1 METNEKK
8 LGPDALL
15 ENIGKSIMFKAMVIS
30 IIGHIVFTGATSISL
45 WQDWAYTREVKT
57 DKGEVTIERP
67 YLLKAPGTINAMKGA
82 EKKAA
87 DEAKRKAEAA
97 AKAEAEAKAAAE
109 KREAEAKE
117 KDQAAATAAKPAD
130 GAAAPQATTDEK
142 GEKKP
147 PEVQP
152 LPPKKDFELGDDLS
166 LD

>member
-1 METNEKK
+1 MEQNTKVK
-8 LGPDALL
+8 TPDALL
-15 ENIGKSIMFKAMVIS
+15 ENIGKSIMFKAMVLS
-30 IIGHIVFTGATSISL
+30 ILGHLIFTGATSISL
-45 WQDWAYTREVKT
+45 WQDWAS
-57 DKGEVTIERP
+57 DWERFG
-67 YLLKAPGTINAMKGA
+67 LKAPGTINAIKGA
-82 EKKAA
+82 DKKAA
-87 DEAKRKAEAA
+87 EEAKRKADAA

-117 KDQAAATAAKPAD
+117 KEKAEKAKLEGQGGGGEAAAA
-130 GAAAPQATTDEK
+130 TDEK

>member
-1 METNEKK
+1 MSNETQKK
-8 LGPDALL
+8 IGPDDLL
-15 ENIGKSIMFKAMVIS
+15 VNIGKSIMFKAMLWS
-30 IIGHIVFTGATSISL
+30 IIGHIVFTGITSISL
-45 WQDWAYTREVKT
+45 WKDWAT
-57 DKGEVTIERP
+57 DWERFG
-67 YLLKAPGTINAMKGA
+67 LKAPGTINAIKGEDRKIA
-82 EKKAA
+82 EEKK
-87 DEAKRKAEAA
+87 RKEEAA

-117 KDQAAATAAKPAD
+117 KEKAEKAKLEGQGGGGEAAAA
-130 GAAAPQATTDEK
+130 TDEK

>member
-1 METNEKK
+1 MEQNTKVK
-8 LGPDALL
+8 TPDALL
-15 ENIGKSIMFKAMVIS
+15 ENIGKSIMFKAMVLS
-30 IIGHIVFTGATSISL
+30 ILGHVIFTGATSISL
-45 WQDWAYTREVKT
+45 WQDWAS
-57 DKGEVTIERP
+57 DWERFG
-67 YLLKAPGTINAMKGA
+67 LKAPGTINAIKGA
-82 EKKAA
+82 DKKAA
-87 DEAKRKAEAA
+87 EEAKRKADAA

-117 KDQAAATAAKPAD
+117 KDKAAKAKLEGQGGGGEAAAE
-130 GAAAPQATTDEK
+130 TDEK